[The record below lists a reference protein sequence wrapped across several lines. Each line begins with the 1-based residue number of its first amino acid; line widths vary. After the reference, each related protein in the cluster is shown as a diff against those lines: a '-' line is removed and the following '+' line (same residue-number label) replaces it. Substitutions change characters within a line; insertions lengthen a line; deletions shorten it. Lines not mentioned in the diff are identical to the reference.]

1 MWEALQY
8 LGQHWLRLWHRL
20 TSWLRPITTWWAV
33 WFMLRP
39 RLNASDAKSFTRGTI
54 SSSRHRAPTGVTKT
68 GHRCSNFR
76 VEWTSHIQRK
86 LPFPMPT
93 GWVKPWVARLE
104 WWLAKLRSTMPS
116 RAFSPMRTFET
127 NPTGNRR
134 KKAAWVGRMEERQIR
149 GTLRTVWWRR
159 TGD

>member
-8 LGQHWLRLWHRL
+8 LGQHWLRLRHRL
-20 TSWLRPITTWWAV
+20 TSLLRPITTWWAG

-54 SSSRHRAPTGVTKT
+54 SSRHRAPTGVTKN
-68 GHRCSNFR
+68 GHQLSCWMNVPYTKKIAIPRA
-76 VEWTSHIQRK
+76 H
-86 LPFPMPT
+86 
-93 GWVKPWVARLE
+93 RLGK
-104 WWLAKLRSTMPS
+104 AMGGKIRMMIGKLRSTMPS
-116 RAFSPMRTFET
+116 RAYSPMRTFET

-159 TGD
+159 TPGD